1 MAEGCRRCPNEAGRA
16 PRVRGGGPPRAA
28 DCHGRGASELQGR
41 RISCHARGGGAS
53 GPRAGGAGVG
63 LQAAERQ
70 RQTGGGAPLP
80 RLATSRQEIDR
91 ERRRWE
97 TRSTRADRRNHQIR
111 GVICKNL

>member
-16 PRVRGGGPPRAA
+16 PTMRGGGPPRAA

-53 GPRAGGAGVG
+53 GAKAGGVGVG
-63 LQAAERQ
+63 LRAAGRH

-80 RLATSRQEIDR
+80 RLAASRREIDR
-91 ERRRWE
+91 ERRRW
-97 TRSTRADRRNHQIR
+97 RPVAARADGRSQQIR
-111 GVICKNL
+111 GLICKNL

>member
-1 MAEGCRRCPNEAGRA
+1 MAEGWRQCPNEAGRA

-28 DCHGRGASELQGR
+28 DCHGRGALELLGR

-63 LQAAERQ
+63 LRAAERQ

-80 RLATSRQEIDR
+80 HLAARRREIDR

-97 TRSTRADRRNHQIR
+97 TRS
-111 GVICKNL
+111 C